1 MNDFDDMRKVNELK
15 AGVILS
21 YVNMAISTAIPLLY
35 TPIMLRILGQAEY
48 GLYSLSN
55 SVISYLSLL
64 TFGLGGAILRYLTK
78 SRTEGNKAELE
89 KVLGLF
95 VVLYALIAL
104 ISVAAGVTLTHFTGA
119 FFAKGLTELENERL
133 NVLIVIMAINAAIS
147 LLCVPFSSITICYE
161 RYVFRRIVEI
171 LSTIATPIF
180 NLVVLYAGYA
190 SVGMAI
196 VGTAIQLVFLL
207 INIAFCN
214 SNLKI
219 HPRFKNLP
227 FYLLKDIFKFT
238 AFVFISTIADL
249 LYWSTD
255 KVLLGAMVSSSAVA
269 VYNIGA
275 TFNGIL
281 QNMSSAISGVFAPR
295 VNQFVFA
302 KHDIN
307 DFSALMIRVGR
318 IQYLIVSLV
327 LSGFV
332 VFGRSF
338 ILLWAGTGYE
348 AAYDVALLTMIP
360 LAIPLIQNIAFTT
373 ITAQNRHQ
381 FRSVIY
387 VILAVL
393 NVFGTYLLIPRYG
406 IIGAALCTCAVFLV
420 GHGLTMNWFY
430 YKKIG
435 LDIPAFWRNILK
447 MSIVPVGM
455 TLIAMFLRNY
465 LNVKLSML
473 NLLTEICIYTAVF
486 CVLSWILSMN
496 TYEKSLITGTVKKG
510 VRKEGC

>member
-1 MNDFDDMRKVNELK
+1 MRKVNELK

-21 YVNMAISTAIPLLY
+21 YANMAISTVIPLLY
-35 TPIMLRILGQAEY
+35 TPIMLRLLGQAEY

-55 SVISYLSLL
+55 SVICYLSLL

-78 SRTEGNKAELE
+78 ARTENNKVELE
-89 KVLGLF
+89 KTVGLF
-95 VVLYALIAL
+95 VVLYAVIAL
-104 ISVAAGVTLTHFTGA
+104 ISFAVGVALTHFTGS
-119 FFAKGLTELENERL
+119 FFAKGLTDLENKRL
-133 NVLIVIMAINAAIS
+133 DVLIVIMSLNAAIS
-147 LLCVPFSSITICYE
+147 LLCVPFSSVTICYE
-161 RYVFRRIVEI
+161 RYIFRRIIEI
-171 LSTIATPIF
+171 LSTVATPIF

-190 SVGMAI
+190 SVGMAM
-196 VGTAIQLVFLL
+196 VSTVIQLSFLL
-207 INIAFCN
+207 TNIAFCK
-214 SNLKI
+214 SSLKI
-219 HPRFKNLP
+219 QPRFKNLP
-227 FYLLKDIFKFT
+227 FFLLKDIFKFT

-307 DFSALMIRVGR
+307 DFSTLMIRVGR
-318 IQYLIVSLV
+318 IQYLIVSLI
-327 LSGFV
+327 LSGFI

-338 ILLWAGTGYE
+338 IILWAGQEYE
-348 AAYDVALLTMIP
+348 AAYEVALLTMIP
-360 LAIPLIQNIAFTT
+360 LAVPLIQNIAFTT

-381 FRSVIY
+381 FRSVVY

-393 NVFGTYLLIPRYG
+393 NVLGTYLLIPHYG
-406 IIGAALCTCAVFLV
+406 IIGAALCTCAVFLI

-430 YKKIG
+430 YRKIG
-435 LDIPAFWRNILK
+435 LDIPGFWKNILK
-447 MSIVPVGM
+447 MSIVPVGLI
-455 TLIAMFLRNY
+455 LIALPLRSHV
-465 LNVKLSML
+465 NVELSLL
-473 NLLTEICIYTAVF
+473 NLFAEICIYTTAF
-486 CVLSWILSMN
+486 CVMSWIFTMN
-496 TYEKSLITGTVKKG
+496 AYEKGLITGL
-510 VRKEGC
+510 VRKVVHKEGH